1 MRRCGSTLAH
11 SGIAI
16 RDDEEVTVEPN
27 EIFELIIKADEKIKY
42 AKPGKGDLRAGQAR
56 ELLEQARDAAREI
69 DNDALVTQAER
80 RLADLETLA
89 GEPDPG

>member
-1 MRRCGSTLAH
+1 M
-11 SGIAI
+11 
-16 RDDEEVTVEPN
+16 EPN
-27 EIFELIIKADEKIKY
+27 EIFELIIKADERIKY

-80 RLADLETLA
+80 RLADLDAARGGGRPGLA
-89 GEPDPG
+89 RSERPQPIRPPQSKFSQ

>member
-1 MRRCGSTLAH
+1 M
-11 SGIAI
+11 
-16 RDDEEVTVEPN
+16 EPN

-69 DNDALVTQAER
+69 DNDALVSQAER
-80 RLADLETLA
+80 RLEDLETLA
-89 GEPDPG
+89 AAEADPTSG